1 MKTIWVVIADSAR
14 ARIVASGGASQ
25 PFQDIEQL
33 VHGESR
39 LRDTQRIS
47 DRPGRSFDSHGE
59 GRHAMEPGVDPA
71 DQEALRFA
79 TDIAHRIHQGRV
91 GNEFD
96 SLILVAPPRFLGMLR
111 KAMDTGSRKLV
122 QTELDKEFTQLDD
135 EEIRRRL
142 REFL

>member
-1 MKTIWVVIADSAR
+1 MKTIWVVVADAAR
-14 ARIVASGGASQ
+14 ARIVASGGANQ
-25 PFQDIEQL
+25 PFRDIEQL

-39 LRDTQRIS
+39 LRNTQRVS

-79 TDIAHRIHQGRV
+79 TDIADRVHQGRV
-91 GNEFD
+91 GNDFD

-111 KAMDTGSRKLV
+111 KALDKESRKLV
-122 QTELDKEFTQLDD
+122 QTEIDKEFTQLDD
-135 EEIRRRL
+135 EEIHRRIK
-142 REFL
+142 EFL